1 MKIRV
6 VKEQMLEMN
15 KLLLILSLF
24 LVTSCGHKGT
34 TQVKKANKTELSV
47 TFDGKEIHRR
57 GGAWASQSELM
68 MAMESSNKKVII
80 FGATWCKPCIQ
91 LQKVVKKAE
100 FKQEVHFINLE
111 EPWAFHM
118 AQDLGIKDVPFMLY
132 IDEKGD
138 PIAMRKGA
146 NQIALYLLVNL

>member
-1 MKIRV
+1 M
-6 VKEQMLEMN
+6 QNLF
-15 KLLLILSLF
+15 LILVSLA
-24 LVTSCGHKGT
+24 LLSCGT
-34 TQVKKANKTELSV
+34 NTKKVIQKSNKTELTV
-47 TFDGKEIHRR
+47 TLDGKEIHRR

-68 MAMESSNKKVII
+68 MVMESSNKKVII